1 MGTNLA
7 VLTNR
12 LARIIDRSRVLEDRY
27 PYANSEDQHRF
38 EIELQLL
45 YQRSHLIHRAITLS
59 TSSALMVCLVV
70 ATLFLGNALDVDLGK
85 IIAALFVLAM
95 LALIVSFTFF
105 LREIFIATTTLT
117 KRRPLLSSRQGLPPK

>member
-117 KRRPLLSSRQGLPPK
+117 KRRPLLPAR

>member
-1 MGTNLA
+1 VGTNLA

-27 PYANSEDQHRF
+27 GRATEEEQMRF
-38 EIELQLL
+38 EAELQLL

-70 ATLFLGNALDVDLGK
+70 VTLFLGNALDVDLGK
-85 IIAALFVLAM
+85 IIAGLFILAM
-95 LALIVSFTFF
+95 FALIGSLMFF
-105 LREIFIATTTLT
+105 LREIFIATTTLSQ
-117 KRRPLLSSRQGLPPK
+117 RRPLLPLR